1 MLRKLS
7 TLFSHKERKL
17 GTWGSKQRKEEKK
30 KLAFSGALED
40 LQCTRTGGKNMH
52 RERSLMDIKHGVPE
66 AA

>member
-1 MLRKLS
+1 MGEQAE
-7 TLFSHKERKL
+7 ER
-17 GTWGSKQRKEEKK
+17 RKK

-40 LQCTRTGGKNMH
+40 LQCARMGGKNMH